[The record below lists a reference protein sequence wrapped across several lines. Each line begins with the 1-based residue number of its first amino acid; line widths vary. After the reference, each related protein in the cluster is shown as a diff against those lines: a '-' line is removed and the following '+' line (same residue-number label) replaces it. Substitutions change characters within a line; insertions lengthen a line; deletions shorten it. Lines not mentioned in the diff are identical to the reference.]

1 MPGSRQKVTKIFRA
15 ELDAV
20 VVVERRRARATF
32 MRHVMWGML
41 TMCGRKKSIK
51 INNNKEMNKYKIN
64 Y

>member
-20 VVVERRRARATF
+20 VVVVVVVEWRRARATF

-41 TMCGRKKSIK
+41 TMCGRKMGVK
-51 INNNKEMNKYKIN
+51 INTS
-64 Y
+64 